1 MSYYESVF
9 LARPDITVE
18 QAEGLADSFTKTI
31 EDQGGK
37 VVTQENWGL
46 RGLTYRINK
55 NRKAHYVMLN
65 IDAPGPAI
73 HEMERLMRI
82 NEDVIR
88 YLTIKV
94 DELNDGPSVLMQ
106 SKSSR
111 DERPRRESRDRDD
124 SAKSVMRSE
133 TDFKESGDDSVDATD
148 ADKVADIKV
157 ADIDGDKV
165 EEKGEE
171 S

>member
-9 LARPDITVE
+9 LARPDITAE
-18 QAEGLADSFTKTI
+18 QADGLADSFTKTLK
-31 EDQGGK
+31 EQGGK
-37 VVTQENWGL
+37 VVNREHWGL
-46 RGLTYRINK
+46 RNLTYRIKK

-73 HEMERLMRI
+73 HEMERLMRL

-94 DELNDGPSVLMQ
+94 DALNEGPSILLQ

-111 DERPRRESRDRDD
+111 DERPRRESRDRDN
-124 SAKSVMRSE
+124 SAEAVMRAE
-133 TDFKESGDDSVDATD
+133 TNFKESSDDSPEVADATS
-148 ADKVADIKV
+148 DKDSGE
-157 ADIDGDKV
+157 DEG
-165 EEKGEE
+165 EK

>member
-9 LARPDITVE
+9 LARPDITAE
-18 QAEGLADSFTKTI
+18 QADGLADSFTKTI
-31 EDQGGK
+31 EEQGGK
-37 VVTQENWGL
+37 VVNRENWGL
-46 RGLTYRINK
+46 RSLTYRINK

-94 DELNDGPSVLMQ
+94 DALNDGPSTLMQ
-106 SKSSR
+106 SKSTR
-111 DERPRRESRDRDD
+111 DERPRRDHSRDD
-124 SAKSVMRSE
+124 SAE
-133 TDFKESGDDSVDATD
+133 TLVRAETNFKESADDNIKVDEAAGDD
-148 ADKVADIKV
+148 
-157 ADIDGDKV
+157 
-165 EEKGEE
+165 EKGEK

>member
-9 LARPDITVE
+9 LARPDITTE
-18 QAEGLADSFTKTI
+18 QADGLADSFANTLEKL
-31 EDQGGK
+31 GGK
-37 VVTQENWGL
+37 VVNRENWGL
-46 RGLTYRINK
+46 RSLTYRINK

-82 NEDVIR
+82 NEDVLR

-94 DELNDGPSVLMQ
+94 DALNEGPSVLLQ
-106 SKSSR
+106 NKPTR
-111 DERPRRESRDRDD
+111 DERPRRENRDFDD
-124 SAKSVMRSE
+124 SAEVLVRAE
-133 TDFKESGDDSVDATD
+133 TNFKESKESADEVVKVDNAKSVED
-148 ADKVADIKV
+148 
-157 ADIDGDKV
+157 
-165 EEKGEE
+165 KGEE

>member
-9 LARPDITVE
+9 LARPDITAE
-18 QAEGLADSFTKTI
+18 QADGLADKFTKTL
-31 EDQGGK
+31 EEQGGK
-37 VVTQENWGL
+37 VVNQENWGL
-46 RGLTYRINK
+46 RNLTYRINK

-73 HEMERLMRI
+73 HEMERLMRL

-88 YLTIKV
+88 YLTVKV
-94 DELNDGPSVLMQ
+94 DALNEGPSILLQ

-111 DERPRRESRDRDD
+111 DERPRRESRDRDN
-124 SAKSVMRSE
+124 SAEVVVRAE
-133 TDFKESGDDSVDATD
+133 TDFKESKESSDDSPEVADATS
-148 ADKVADIKV
+148 DKDSGE
-157 ADIDGDKV
+157 D
-165 EEKGEE
+165 KGEK

>member
-9 LARPDITVE
+9 LARPDITAE
-18 QAEGLADSFTKTI
+18 QADGLADSFTKTL
-31 EDQGGK
+31 EELGGK
-37 VVTQENWGL
+37 VVTRENWGL

-94 DELNDGPSVLMQ
+94 DALNEGPSVLMQ
-106 SKSSR
+106 SKSTR
-111 DERPRRESRDRDD
+111 DERPRRDHDRGD
-124 SAKSVMRSE
+124 SAEALVRAE
-133 TDFKESGDDSVDATD
+133 TNFKESADVSVTTDDAASDD
-148 ADKVADIKV
+148 D
-157 ADIDGDKV
+157 
-165 EEKGEE
+165 KGEK

>member
-1 MSYYESVF
+1 MSYYECVF

-18 QAEGLADSFTKTI
+18 QADGLADTFTKTL

-37 VVTQENWGL
+37 VITRENWGL

-55 NRKAHYVMLN
+55 NRKAHYLMLN

-82 NEDVIR
+82 NEDVVR

-94 DELNDGPSVLMQ
+94 DELNEEPSVLMQ

-111 DERPRRESRDRDD
+111 DERPRRENHDRDS
-124 SAKSVMRSE
+124 SAE
-133 TDFKESGDDSVDATD
+133 TLVRAETNFKEADDAVVKTDDDAVVKTD
-148 ADKVADIKV
+148 DDAGAK
-157 ADIDGDKV
+157 
-165 EEKGEE
+165 EKGEE